1 MFGGIKR
8 NMPELVEYFENAK
21 PCDGQ
26 IAGYITAPWKAVQW
40 ENREFFDE
48 SFRTLRLGMEEAKK
62 GK

>member
-1 MFGGIKR
+1 MVKVLYMI
-8 NMPELVEYFENAK
+8 MPELVEHFENAK
-21 PCDGQ
+21 PCDEQ